1 MALHAEEGT
10 TEYDAQGRKIGST
23 GSRAKEFFGPKGY
36 ETTAAGLGAK
46 AAEIRRRK
54 AEEAKKAEEEKKA
67 KAQPA
72 KKKTSYRMKLR
83 SALEG

>member
-23 GSRAKEFFGPKGY
+23 GSRAKDYFGPTGF
-36 ETTAAGLGAK
+36 ETSAAGLGAK
-46 AAEIRRRK
+46 AAEIRRKK
-54 AEEAKKAEEEKKA
+54 AEEAKKKAEEEAKAKPKKKA
-67 KAQPA
+67 
-72 KKKTSYRMKLR
+72 SYRAKLR